1 MSTTARFDHP
11 LYPRYRA
18 ERDAQPHGRE
28 ADHEV
33 AFPGFDEWLTYETEA
48 GYAEDVAR
56 VTVPAGAIA
65 ARIPRPLAEVAPDLA
80 AAQQAAMPDL
90 LARLERAHTRRM
102 PARHAPTMSAA
113 ARRRYT
119 RAGGYGW

>member
-33 AFPGFDEWLTYETEA
+33 AFPGFDEWLTYEMEA

-65 ARIPRPLAEVAPDLA
+65 AGSPGRSPKSPPTWPPPSRPPCPTCSPGSSGPTPAGCRPATPRP
-80 AAQQAAMPDL
+80 
-90 LARLERAHTRRM
+90 
-102 PARHAPTMSAA
+102 
-113 ARRRYT
+113 
-119 RAGGYGW
+119 